1 MSRRHDL
8 DRRLHSL
15 EDIGKIMR
23 SMKNLSYMET
33 RKLARFLDSQQ
44 RVVDSIE
51 AAAEDFLAG
60 YSRLLPPAAG
70 QGILYLLIG
79 AERGFCGNF
88 NEAVRDALGHE
99 TAGAAAGATRLIAVG
114 SRLATLLAGDARLVE
129 VIPGASAAEEVPAVL
144 GRMIPVLRR
153 LTAERGIGVLCVIH
167 WDPEVEQLMCDPLL
181 PPFRSVPPDRGAARP
196 FPPRLNLAPE
206 AFLTALIEHY
216 LFAGLHALLFGSLMA
231 EHQQRVRHLEGALQR
246 VDSRVAELRQRR
258 NVLRQEE
265 ITEEIELILLNL
277 PPPAEGRAGDD
288 AGLDVRYGG
297 PATGTVSS

>member
-23 SMKNLSYMET
+23 SMKNLSYIET

-51 AAAEDFLAG
+51 AAAENFLAS
-60 YSRLLPPAAG
+60 YPDLLPAAPG

-88 NEAVRDALGHE
+88 NEAVRDALGRE
-99 TAGAAAGATRLIAVG
+99 NTGDAPDATLLIAVG
-114 SRLATLLAGDARLVE
+114 NRLAMLLDGDPRLVA
-129 VIPGASAAEEVPAVL
+129 VITGASAAEEVPAVL
-144 GRMIPVLRR
+144 GRMIQPLQR
-153 LTAERGIGVLCVIH
+153 LTTERGIGTLCVIH
-167 WDPEVEQLMCDPLL
+167 WDPDAEQVLCDPLL
-181 PPFRSVPPDRGAARP
+181 PPFRALPPDAGAARP

-206 AFLTALIEHY
+206 AFRTALIEHA

-246 VDSRVAELRQRR
+246 VDSRAEELRQRR

-277 PPPAEGRAGDD
+277 PPPAEGRAGDE
-288 AGLDVRYGG
+288 AGLDARGGG
-297 PATGTVSS
+297 PGTGTVSS

>member
-1 MSRRHDL
+1 MSRRHEL

-23 SMKNLSYMET
+23 SMKSLSYMET

-51 AAAEDFLAG
+51 EAAEDFLRG
-60 YSRLLPPAAG
+60 YPELLPAAG
-70 QGILYLLIG
+70 GEGMVYLLIG

-88 NEAVRDALGHE
+88 NEAVRDTLSRE
-99 TAGAAAGATRLIAVG
+99 TVAAEPGATRLIAVG
-114 SRLATLLAGDARLVE
+114 NRLATLLDGDPRLVA
-129 VIPGASAAEEVPAVL
+129 VIAGASAAEEVPAVL
-144 GRMIPVLRR
+144 SRMVQPLRR
-153 LTAERGIGVLCVIH
+153 LITEWGMSTLCVIH
-167 WDPEVEQLMCDPLL
+167 WDAEAEQVLCDPLL
-181 PPFRSVPPDRGAARP
+181 PPFRSLPPDGGAARP

-206 AFLTALIEHY
+206 AFLTALIEHA

-246 VDSRVAELRQRR
+246 VDSRVQELRQRR
-258 NVLRQEE
+258 NILRQEE

-277 PPPAEGRAGDD
+277 PEPERP
-288 AGLDVRYGG
+288 
-297 PATGTVSS
+297 TS